1 MYVRLQWYWLDL
13 PLARYTNVAGIG
25 ELLGVVLLFTDTAV
39 WALWPICRSTQFPPK
54 TSIPYF
60 SRGRRPCRLQKH
72 LRFHYRLH
80 LHLRTKHCLIKSE
93 PEQTS
98 PRVTLK
104 SRNSIAHKYIIK
116 RHTVFLWTSKRQR
129 LNRKLTP
136 DKMSCRSYT
145 HTMIEENRYFLQIY
159 SGADGSQSCRYQPAH
174 PESKQPM

>member
-80 LHLRTKHCLIKSE
+80 LHLRTEHCLIKSE

-116 RHTVFLWTSKRQR
+116 WHTVFLWTSKR
-129 LNRKLTP
+129 
-136 DKMSCRSYT
+136 
-145 HTMIEENRYFLQIY
+145 
-159 SGADGSQSCRYQPAH
+159 
-174 PESKQPM
+174 